1 MLNYIKA
8 ELYRNFNRAY
18 FWVFTLALSALT
30 LILNIMLKIEN
41 SENFLKNSGLTAYA
55 DAVIVVLIIPVFF
68 VPVFVD
74 MVTSE
79 EYKNLTL
86 RNVVVFGMNRTKL
99 IISKFLASAILGT
112 ASLAIILTTFLGSAT
127 IFFGIGN
134 NFPGNINQDIVKFLV
149 GSVLWLGAM
158 AVGTLIGLVI
168 KNNNIFAVTYILIFA
183 LFNQILKL
191 LDFFGFKG
199 SKYIYDVL
207 ITTHIGIIQQP
218 NVTNNQLG
226 VASLIGVI
234 YIIVFLTLGSL
245 YFNRE
250 EIK

>member
-18 FWVFTLALSALT
+18 FWVFTLSLAALT
-30 LILNIMLKIEN
+30 LILNIILRIE
-41 SENFLKNSGLTAYA
+41 SADSFLKNAGLTAYV
-55 DAVIVVLIIPVFF
+55 DAVVVVLIIPVFF
-68 VPVFVD
+68 IPIFVD
-74 MVTSE
+74 MITSE

-99 IISKFLASAILGT
+99 LISKFLASAILAT
-112 ASLAIILTTFLGSAT
+112 SSLVIILTIFLGSAT
-127 IFFGIGN
+127 ILFGLGS
-134 NFPGNINQDIVKFLV
+134 NFPGNIKQDIVKFLI
-149 GSVLWLGAM
+149 GAVLWLGAM
-158 AVGTLIGLVI
+158 AVGTLIGLMI
-168 KNNNIFAVTYILIFA
+168 KNNNIFAVTYILIFS
-183 LFNQILKL
+183 LFNQLLKL

-207 ITTHIGIIQQP
+207 ITTQIGIVQQP

-226 VASLIGVI
+226 VAALIGVI
-234 YIIVFLTLGSL
+234 YIIAFLTLSSL

-250 EIK
+250 EVK